1 MSANGMI
8 ANAVVANL
16 SAGVQERANPGER
29 STQFVPVGSGAPETT
44 DAGTFMVAAYVLM
57 WLCTVF
63 FILQTWRKT
72 RAVESRM
79 NELQRA
85 IAKIPQT
92 EE

>member
-1 MSANGMI
+1 MFANGWI
-8 ANAVVANL
+8 AETVVTNL
-16 SAGVQERANPGER
+16 SAGVQERANPSER
-29 STQFVPVGSGAPETT
+29 STQFVPVGAGAPETT
-44 DAGTFMVAAYVLM
+44 DAGTFMAAAYVLM
-57 WLCTVF
+57 WMCTVF
-63 FILQTWRKT
+63 FIFHTWRKT